1 MSKLEEVALDAS
13 NDEYLDYNIYKS
25 FTDSL
30 FTPKKLK
37 PKLDAIAKQEY
48 KHYLFWSRY
57 INNYKPRISEMRIAL
72 MKFLALIM
80 GITFVIKMLEKHEAE
95 VIENYKRIAH
105 LLNEDERRELESII
119 SDEEKHEEALLDGL
133 GEERIKYL
141 GFTVLGLSDALIEI
155 AGIHAG
161 TLGIYTSTFNAGLA
175 GLIAGV
181 AASIAMASAAYNQA
195 KQTRGIGKPV
205 IASTYTGIAYIIT
218 ALLLALPYFVIH
230 DILEALIISLIIS
243 IAILA
248 YIALYSHVLYNRNF
262 FRELG
267 ETSVIIFGATLA
279 LYVFGG
285 LVGEYLGVSP

>member
-1 MSKLEEVALDAS
+1 MNRIEQVALDAS
-13 NDEYLDYNIYKS
+13 NDEYLDYNMYKTLS
-25 FTDSL
+25 NAF
-30 FTPKKLK
+30 FTPNRLRAT
-37 PKLDAIAKQEY
+37 LEVMAMQEY
-48 KHYLFWSRY
+48 KHYQFWSKFT
-57 INNYKPRISEMRIAL
+57 NNKPRISNTKILL

-80 GITFVIKMLEKHEAE
+80 GITFVIKILEKHEE
-95 VIENYKRIAH
+95 KVIENYKSIMH
-105 LLNEDERRELESII
+105 MLDEAKRKELEKII
-119 SDEEKHEEALLDGL
+119 LDEEKHEEALLASL

-161 TLGIYTSTFNAGLA
+161 TLGVYTNTFNAGLA

-195 KQTRGIGKPV
+195 KTGGIGKPV
-205 IASTYTGIAYIIT
+205 VASTYTGIAYIIT
-218 ALLLALPYFVIH
+218 ALLLALPYFIIH
-230 DILEALIISLIIS
+230 DILEALIISLVIS

-248 YIALYSHVLYNRNF
+248 YIALYSHVLHNRNF

-267 ETSVIIFGATLA
+267 ETSAIIFGATLA

-285 LVGEYLGVSP
+285 LVGEYLGITPNI